1 MLAYALG
8 YLSNVRFAQAITA
21 GQILLLL
28 LVRPLLAMSKLMDN
42 HTDDGP
48 DNSEAHH
55 PI

>member
-8 YLSNVRFAQAITA
+8 YLSNVLFAQAIPA
-21 GQILLLL
+21 GQILFFF
-28 LVRPLLAMSKLMDN
+28 LAMSKLMDN

-48 DNSEAHH
+48 GNSKAYH